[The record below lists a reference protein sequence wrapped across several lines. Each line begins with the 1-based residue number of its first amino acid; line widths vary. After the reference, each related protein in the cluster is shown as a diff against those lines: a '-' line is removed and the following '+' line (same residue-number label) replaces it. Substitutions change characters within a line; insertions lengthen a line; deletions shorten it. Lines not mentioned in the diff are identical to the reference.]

1 MSLLFETIR
10 FCDGVPQHAG
20 WHERRMNR
28 SRLETR
34 PGADMLHIGEV
45 FKVPPEFGHGEARCN
60 IVYDSEIREITF
72 SRYEKRSIR
81 SLKLVP
87 CDTIDYHLKFSDRR
101 RLETLLSLRG
111 NCDDI
116 IIVKNGLL
124 TDTSFSN
131 ILLFDG
137 VRWITPATPLLPG
150 TCRER
155 LLSEGK
161 ITEGEITPEELE
173 RFSGVK
179 LINALREPSE
189 EMMIPISQ
197 IFR

>member
-10 FCDGVPQHAG
+10 ICDGVLQHAG

-28 SRLETR
+28 SRLGIW
-34 PGADMLHIGEV
+34 PGADKLNIGEGFV
-45 FKVPPEFGHGEARCN
+45 VPPGFRQGEARCQ
-60 IVYDSEIREITF
+60 IRYDREIREITF
-72 SRYEKRSIR
+72 SRHEKRTIL

-87 CDTIDYHLKFSDRR
+87 DDTIDYHLKFSDRR
-101 RLETLLSLRG
+101 QLETLLSLRG
-111 NCDDI
+111 ACDDI

-131 ILLFDG
+131 IILFDG

-161 ITEGEITPEELE
+161 ITEGDILPGDLE
-173 RFSGVK
+173 NFMGVK

-189 EMMIPISQ
+189 EMMIPMSQ